1 MNNLYKQAIS
11 YCFLYILLTSSA
23 FAQISAKTDKSS
35 LGISDTVT
43 LMLEIP
49 GADRPL
55 PDLSPLA
62 RDFRISSSQRSSIFR
77 HTSGSREASTRWQ
90 INLHP
95 LRSGTLTIPALRLNE
110 QVSEPLQLVV
120 SGGFSG
126 NGLSTADQNGFNQN
140 NNTQEMARD
149 AVFFTVELDR
159 GRVYQGAQLL
169 YRASLYHLDPLPE
182 SARLT
187 PPQINSGTTREVGP
201 QRRYTDTLDQ
211 QGYMVTEQFYAL
223 FPHEPGFM
231 EILGA
236 SLQTDENSPISAR
249 ADDLE
254 VEVLPIAHEGGSTH
268 WLPAEQVTLSQDL
281 IQSEHLPGSLLLN
294 VSLSA
299 TALGSEQLPTSLY
312 EQAPVE
318 GARLLSRQR
327 DESEHAILG
336 LTGNLRE
343 SWLITPAQ
351 SGTFNIPALELSWW
365 NTLEDRAQSSST
377 PATSVEVLLSE
388 VPLLPTQTSGQ
399 ETTQPRD
406 SFPTGLIIFLSSISL
421 LASLGCLYSFFH
433 FRRRAQTL
441 SEPVSV
447 SDQSSLSSFP
457 AEHSEDSEK
466 EAFDVLSAACLA
478 NDAQLS
484 SRALLIWAPR
494 FWPDATIHNLESIG
508 QAAGHQTLSFLILD
522 LEHHLYSDDIDLW
535 QGDLLLEAIKALRKR
550 QRRTEDEDMDI
561 FDLSLHDTR

>member
-11 YCFLYILLTSSA
+11 YCFLYILLTTSA

-35 LGISDTVT
+35 LSTSDTVT
-43 LMLEIP
+43 LTLEIP
-49 GADRPL
+49 GADKPL
-55 PDLSPLA
+55 PDLSPLT

-77 HTSGSREASTRWQ
+77 HTSGSRDASTRWQ

-110 QVSEPLQLVV
+110 QTSEPLQIVV

-126 NGLSTADQNGFNQN
+126 AQSAANQSSIN
-140 NNTQEMARD
+140 QSSTQEIARD

-182 SARLT
+182 SARLI
-187 PPQINSGTTREVGP
+187 PPHINNGTTREVGP

-231 EILGA
+231 EIQGA
-236 SLQTDENSPISAR
+236 ALQTDASGPTSAR

-254 VEVLPIAHEGGSTH
+254 VEVLAMAHEIGGTH
-268 WLPAEQVTLSQDL
+268 WLPAEQVSLSQDL
-281 IQSEHLPGSLLLN
+281 IQSVHLPGSLLLN
-294 VSLSA
+294 LSLSA

-318 GARLLSRQR
+318 GARLLSRR
-327 DESEHAILG
+327 HDESEHAILG

-351 SGTFNIPALELSWW
+351 SGTFNIPALELHWW

-377 PATSVEVLLSE
+377 PVTSVEVLLPE
-388 VPLLPTQTSGQ
+388 RPLLPAQTSDQ
-399 ETTQPRD
+399 EATLLRE
-406 SFPTGLIIFLSSISL
+406 SFPTGLIVFLSTISL
-421 LASLGCLYSFFH
+421 FASLGCLYSYFH
-433 FRRRAQTL
+433 FRQRAQAP
-441 SEPVSV
+441 SEPAPTSE
-447 SDQSSLSSFP
+447 QSSHLTPP
-457 AEHSEDSEK
+457 AQHSDHSEK
-466 EAFDVLSAACLA
+466 EAFNVLSAACLA
-478 NDAQLS
+478 NDAHLS

-494 FWPDATIHNLESIG
+494 FWPDATIQTLESIG
-508 QAAGHQTLSFLILD
+508 EAAGHQTLSFLILD
-522 LEHHLYSDDIDLW
+522 LEHHLYSEDIDLW
-535 QGDLLLEAIKALRKR
+535 QGDLLLEAIKTLRKR
-550 QRRTEDEDMDI
+550 QRRTEDEEMEI
-561 FDLSLHDTR
+561 YDLSLHDAR